1 MSFTSLKPC
10 FCKHIYLSLS
20 DYHFLKNSY
29 GKQMSGV
36 KDWMLTLEIVTKA
49 TTTKATTTVPSAPG
63 SLSHVD
69 NLEGSSG

>member
-49 TTTKATTTVPSAPG
+49 TTTVPSAPG